1 MDMVEAIIIIIIS
14 QVMRT
19 KVVVNLIVLRE
30 ANGLEVTGTATVVAP
45 TAVVLT
51 AVAVLVTPTPFK
63 LVSPSIAGQ
72 MGEVQVD
79 LQGESLKSADCSKSD
94 VLKRM
99 VGKSNDTEIFI
110 AGVKT
115 VGLIDSGSQITSMS
129 ELSYQSLEPKPTL
142 HNVKELGLSATSAGG

>member
-1 MDMVEAIIIIIIS
+1 MCRNCLIRRAVRILTQISHPILMAVTSLITEAEAEVIRTEVTEVDMVEAIIIIIIS

-30 ANGLEVTGTATVVAP
+30 ANGLEVTGAATVVAP

-79 LQGESLKSADCSKSD
+79 
-94 VLKRM
+94 
-99 VGKSNDTEIFI
+99 
-110 AGVKT
+110 
-115 VGLIDSGSQITSMS
+115 
-129 ELSYQSLEPKPTL
+129 
-142 HNVKELGLSATSAGG
+142 

>member
-1 MDMVEAIIIIIIS
+1 
-14 QVMRT
+14 
-19 KVVVNLIVLRE
+19 
-30 ANGLEVTGTATVVAP
+30 
-45 TAVVLT
+45 
-51 AVAVLVTPTPFK
+51 
-63 LVSPSIAGQ
+63 
-72 MGEVQVD
+72 
-79 LQGESLKSADCSKSD
+79 
-94 VLKRM
+94 M